1 MHVPVWLPTV
11 PIAPH
16 RADPG
21 LDDVN
26 DVPLTRKL
34 LKQALFDLSERL
46 YRSFRRQVRL
56 VVHGGAVMVLHPLFS
71 HRKSTQDVDYI
82 HRSFVSE
89 YRALGFPDA
98 EQRLRACIAETACEL
113 DLGAD
118 WMNDHADVALPWALE
133 CVMTPKLLTRF
144 PSLILLLLPHCSQ
157 QGRTYDPVFC
167 ASTHHQNSVPQT
179 IFSERGLA
187 LVAVPWPWAIA
198 LKLVRY
204 AKEDPT
210 DCAAVLRL
218 GVAQGGIRWTLASL
232 EQWIMERC
240 WTMGYTGYQ
249 PSQEQQLRRR
259 LQDALHRAFAPGSHG
274 MPVART
280 TSGTPLYF
288 S

>member
-89 YRALGFPDA
+89 YRALGFSRYTTTTPTPYHGD
-98 EQRLRACIAETACEL
+98 RSKVG
-113 DLGAD
+113 LGAD
-118 WMNDHADVALPWALE
+118 WMNDHADVALSWTLE
-133 CVMTPKLLTRF
+133 CVMNPDLWLPFTLNGFFMLLQPTRTHIRFDLQRLDAAPKCCVADYIQRARPHAFRF
-144 PSLILLLLPHCSQ
+144 SLA
-157 QGRTYDPVFC
+157 V
-167 ASTHHQNSVPQT
+167 
-179 IFSERGLA
+179 GLVCYTKQHMA
-187 LVAVPWPWAIA
+187 DL
-198 LKLVRY
+198 
-204 AKEDPT
+204 
-210 DCAAVLRL
+210 AAVLRP
-218 GVAQGGIRWTLASL
+218 GVV
-232 EQWIMERC
+232 
-240 WTMGYTGYQ
+240 
-249 PSQEQQLRRR
+249 RRGVR
-259 LQDALHRAFAPGSHG
+259 
-274 MPVART
+274 
-280 TSGTPLYF
+280 
-288 S
+288 